1 MTDRTEPD
9 HTPTV
14 AEEMVRELG
23 IAPAL
28 TSTHESTKELVES
41 IRSQTDD
48 AAARAKATLAHEREE
63 AHEQSMRP
71 ANWATGGGPS
81 TKSS

>member
-1 MTDRTEPD
+1 MTDHTD
-9 HTPTV
+9 LTPTV

-28 TSTHESTKELVES
+28 TSTHESTKELVQS

-48 AAARAKATLAHEREE
+48 AVASAKAKLAREREE
-63 AHEQSMRP
+63 AHEQSLRP
-71 ANWATGGGPS
+71 ANWATGGGPA
-81 TKSS
+81 KS

>member
-1 MTDRTEPD
+1 MTDHTNPD

-28 TSTHESTKELVES
+28 VSTHETTAELVES
-41 IRSQTDD
+41 IREETDVT
-48 AAARAKATLAHEREE
+48 AKRAKAKLASEREE
-63 AHEQSMRP
+63 AHEQSLRP
-71 ANWATGGGPS
+71 ENWATGGAD
-81 TKSS
+81 K